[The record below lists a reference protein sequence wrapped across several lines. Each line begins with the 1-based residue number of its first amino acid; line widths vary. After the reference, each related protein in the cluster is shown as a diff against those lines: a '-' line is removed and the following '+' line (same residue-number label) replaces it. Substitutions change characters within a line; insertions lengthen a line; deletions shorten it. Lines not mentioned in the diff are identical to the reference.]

1 MDKYIIVTTL
11 CNKEEIANKIIDTL
25 LEKKLIVG
33 SQVTKVHSKYWWNNK
48 LEECDEYKLEFR
60 TKETIFNEIE
70 NEIKQIHDYEV
81 AEISYYEIKNASKEF
96 FDWIDKNILLI
107 LKVSNPRPLKTKLEK
122 ECLRLI

>member
-25 LEKKLIVG
+25 LGKKLIVG

-96 FDWIDKNILLI
+96 FDWIDKNIL
-107 LKVSNPRPLKTKLEK
+107 
-122 ECLRLI
+122 

>member
-11 CNKEEIANKIIDTL
+11 CDKKEIANKIINVL
-25 LEKKLIVG
+25 LEKKLVAG
-33 SQVTKVHSKYWWNNK
+33 SQMAKVHSKYWWNNK

-60 TKETIFNEIE
+60 TKETLFNEIE

-96 FDWIDKNILLI
+96 LDWIDKNVI
-107 LKVSNPRPLKTKLEK
+107 
-122 ECLRLI
+122 